1 MDINKHHEKDNMNAL
16 AELKATDTDF
26 EFYPTTDAI
35 INAFHQHAHQF
46 EISSLLDIGAGNG
59 KVLLKFD
66 ALTKQYERPYRTE
79 FYAMEKSLP
88 LLDSLPIDISIL
100 GTDFWEQS
108 LIDKSVDCIFSNPPY
123 SEFVN
128 WCVKLIREAN
138 SNFIYLVIPQRWKTQ
153 QVILDAL
160 KSRQAEAEVIGEFD
174 FLEAEDR
181 KARAKVDLIFI
192 QLREKEGMYSRRGGR
207 ANYENAKVDPFTLW
221 VSDYFGISPDVNKD
235 TLDDWAKK
243 EQEAKQR
250 EEKIS
255 HALVTGEDLI
265 QTLHALYC
273 AELENLL
280 NNYKKVCSLDAALF
294 LELNI
299 SLKSVVNSL
308 KTRINGLKNA
318 YWLKLFNNYEPLT
331 SRLTKAS
338 REAFSRSINEK
349 TNIDFTPSNAYAITV
364 WAIKN
369 ANTYFD
375 KQMIDTYEKMAELAN
390 VINYKSNER
399 VFTENRWRYN
409 NMNEAP
415 SHYKLDY
422 RIVLQRVGG
431 IDTTGYSSY
440 GRNGL
445 RNEAANFIDDL
456 ITIAHNLGF
465 NKADSMNG
473 HSFRAG
479 ENNTFYCKCKSGDL
493 GEFMTLMDVKAFKNG
508 NLHIKLNQQFALAM
522 NVEVGRLLGWVHNA
536 QHAAQEMDENVGEV
550 VQYYRTT
557 YTALPSAINQLLL
570 AA

>member
-181 KARAKVDLIFI
+181 KARAKVDLVFI

-207 ANYENAKVDPFTLW
+207 ANNAKVDPFTLW

-243 EQEAKQR
+243 EKEAKQR

-265 QTLHALYC
+265 QTLHVLYC

-331 SRLTKAS
+331 SRLTYAS

-375 KQMIDTYEKMAELAN
+375 KQMLNTYEKMAELAN

-399 VFTENRWRYN
+399 VFVENHWRYN
-409 NMNEAP
+409 AKYETP

-422 RIVLQRVGG
+422 RIVLQRIGG
-431 IDTTGYSSY
+431 MHTTGYGSHAGHKLDAS
-440 GRNGL
+440 
-445 RNEAANFIDDL
+445 AAVFLDDL
-456 ITIAHNLGF
+456 ITVAHNLGF
-465 NKADSMNG
+465 GKQDGVSNHVFYRGDK
-473 HSFRAG
+473 
-479 ENNTFYCKCKSGDL
+479 ENFWCKSKT
-493 GEFMTLMDVKAFKNG
+493 GEQMILMEVRAFLNG
-508 NLHIKLNQQFALAM
+508 NLHIKLNQQFALAL
-522 NVEVGRLLGWVHNA
+522 NVEAGRLLGWVHNA
-536 QHAAQEMDENVGEV
+536 QHAAQEMGEDAGDV
-550 VQYYRTT
+550 VQYFKTS